1 MEKMNLSEAR
11 VFHFVSEGLH
21 LIGYPKDIEMHSY
34 VGDGDKPMFY
44 ATYEQDYK
52 GTMTKHIKRLSR
64 GNFVD
69 LMKFAL
75 EVNGFDI
82 DGNDIRV
89 RDEQICYSIHTNI
102 VSYGSGYGKHKRRR

>member
-34 VGDGDKPMFY
+34 VGDGDTPCYY
-44 ATYEQDYK
+44 ATYEKDYK
-52 GTMTKHIKRLSR
+52 GTMTKHIKRLTV
-64 GNFVD
+64 GDFVK
-69 LMKFAL
+69 LMRFSM

-82 DGNDIRV
+82 AGIDIRV
-89 RDEQICYSIHTNI
+89 RDEKVCYAVRTNI
-102 VSYGSGYGKHKRRR
+102 VTYGGYGKKKRRR